1 MNKNRVF
8 LVVMIVLITIAL
20 SFVLTD
26 KNSTLFGSDSQFAVK
41 DTASIVKIYMV
52 DKNNKS
58 VLFERTEKA
67 WLINGN
73 GKAHE
78 INMEML
84 LTTLRSLEVKYP
96 VPQKAHD
103 NVVKVMAANSIKVEV
118 YTNDYRIKLG
128 QLKLFPFENKAKTYY
143 VGNATQDN
151 QGTYMLM
158 EGAERPFVVTI
169 PGFRGFVAARFT
181 TDPKDWLSH
190 EIFNIPYNKIEE
202 IKIQSSDYP
211 NKNYQIRKLD
221 NGYEIMALNNRQILS
236 EYDTV
241 ALYTF
246 LDAFKNINY
255 ESVLDDMAEK
265 KVDSLLNAQPSYVIS
280 IKELNGDKHEIKTYK
295 MYSRY
300 DQEEIYG
307 FKPEYD
313 LDRLY
318 GWHNGQMLMI
328 QYYVFDKITR
338 PVEFFYPPQQ

>member
-1 MNKNRVF
+1 MNKNK
-8 LVVMIVLITIAL
+8 IVLVIMVVLISVAL

-26 KNSTLFGSDSQFAVK
+26 RNSTIFGSDSGFAVR
-41 DTASIVKIYMV
+41 DTANIVKIYMA
-52 DKNNKS
+52 DKSNRS
-58 VLFERTEKA
+58 LLLERTEKG
-67 WLINGN
+67 WTLNGS

-78 INMEML
+78 KNMEML
-84 LTTLRSLEVKYP
+84 LTTLKSLEVKYP

-118 YTNDYRIKLG
+118 YKNDHRIKIG
-128 QLKLFPFENKAKTYY
+128 QLKLIPYVDKARIFY

-158 EGAERPFVVTI
+158 EDAERPFVVTI

-181 TDPKDWLSH
+181 TNPKDWLSH
-190 EIFNIPYNKIEE
+190 EIFSIPYKRIEE
-202 IKIQSSDYP
+202 IKIESADFP
-211 NKNYQIRKLD
+211 DKNYQIRKLEE
-221 NGYEIMALNNRQILS
+221 GYEIMSLNNRQILAA
-236 EYDTV
+236 YDTV

-255 ESVLDDMAEK
+255 ESLLDDMPQE
-265 KVDSLLNAQPSYVIS
+265 KVDSLLSAPPVYKIS
-280 IKELNGDKHEIKTYK
+280 VKESNGEKHEITTYK

-313 LDRLY
+313 LDRMY
-318 GWHNGQMLMI
+318 GWHNGQMMMI
-328 QYYVFDKITR
+328 QYFVFDKITR
-338 PVEFFYPPQQ
+338 PVDFFYPPQQ